1 MKTSLE
7 NLKVSSNW
15 QQHPPSSIWWI
26 IDWDG
31 EYFKKHKELIPLR
44 IGGCCV
50 YTSMPKNISLL
61 YAVKIDSNEPQEI
74 TSLGLK
80 RNAWGSK
87 QGIGQCDA
95 ILFPTSDN
103 TGDALLFVETK
114 YSENEDSWERYKE
127 HALKQITDT
136 LSQLSDNGCPI
147 DKRNLFGLISCPLSN
162 AMGATVFSP
171 EELMD
176 VYAQYKL
183 QIHMG
188 NAATF
193 QDAQNITFENIA

>member
-31 EYFKKHKELIPLR
+31 AYFTEHNELIPPR
-44 IGGCCV
+44 TGGCRV
-50 YTSMPKNISLL
+50 YTPETLPQDNGISQYAVNIS
-61 YAVKIDSNEPQEI
+61 SQEPLQI
-74 TSLGLK
+74 ISLGLK
-80 RNAWGSK
+80 NNAWSPK

-162 AMGATVFSP
+162 AMGATAFSP
-171 EELMD
+171 KELMD
-176 VYAQYKL
+176 VYNQYKL

-193 QDAQNITFENIA
+193 QNAQNITF